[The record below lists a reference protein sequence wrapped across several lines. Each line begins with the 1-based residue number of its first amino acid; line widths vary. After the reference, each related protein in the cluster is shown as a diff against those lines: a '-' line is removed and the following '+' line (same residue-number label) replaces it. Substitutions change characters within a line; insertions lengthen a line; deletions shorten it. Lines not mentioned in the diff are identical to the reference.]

1 MSFKNLLTM
10 FLVLSVMMFT
20 SNLQATPVIHGSTGF
35 VTMPGTGTVAP
46 GTLYLGGHF
55 IANEPCIPISVGLGL
70 ADSWELSGA
79 FEIEDDCVADPF
91 LDVSTKYRY
100 YEGSEL
106 HSAFGVS
113 ANLAFEETGGEDSVK
128 FSIYN
133 VIGRYAF
140 GGAFAVGFG
149 YTFGNDDNIN
159 YWMGYSLEIL
169 SRTLYLETDLSN
181 FPWRFW
187 WGDPAEYQ
195 NFSRG
200 IGSIALRLKL
210 AKILTL
216 DFGVLDA
223 MDANRVAYIGGNFK
237 FSI

>member
-1 MSFKNLLTM
+1 MSLKNLLTM
-10 FLVLSVMMFT
+10 FLVLCFITFT
-20 SNLQATPVIHGSTGF
+20 SSLQATPAIHGSTGF

-55 IANEPCIPISVGLGL
+55 IATEPCIPISVGLGL

-79 FEIEDDCVADPF
+79 LEIVDDCDADPF

-113 ANLAFEETGGEDSVK
+113 ANLAFDETGGEDSVK
-128 FSIYN
+128 FSFYN

-169 SRTLYLETDLSN
+169 SKTLYLETDLSN
-181 FPWRFW
+181 FPWRFPW
-187 WGDPAEYQ
+187 CYAKYQ
-195 NFSRG
+195 NAGRG

-223 MDANRVAYIGGNFK
+223 MDENRVAYLGGNFK